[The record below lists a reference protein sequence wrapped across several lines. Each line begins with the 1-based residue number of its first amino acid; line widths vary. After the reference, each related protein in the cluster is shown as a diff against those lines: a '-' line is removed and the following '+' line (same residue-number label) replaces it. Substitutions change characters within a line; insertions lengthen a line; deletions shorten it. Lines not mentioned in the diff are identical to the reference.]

1 MGDNCLPFFLI
12 FNYEIMKK
20 KFTTF
25 LVFFIAIIC
34 YAQEINFQDI
44 NSNNILRMLQS
55 NQEIKIS
62 NSEVTNL
69 QSGNENKIYIFDNS
83 AKKLEISQQGNFNT
97 TQYVNPGSKPT
108 NIEVKSFG
116 NNNYIDITG
125 NNSNSDGMKIQVR
138 GNDKM
143 IFVRNY

>member
-1 MGDNCLPFFLI
+1 
-12 FNYEIMKK
+12 MKK
-20 KFTTF
+20 ILTTF
-25 LVFFIAIIC
+25 LMFFATLIC

-44 NSNNILRMLQS
+44 NSNNIMRMLQS
-55 NQEIKIS
+55 SQEIKIS

-83 AKKLEISQQGNFNT
+83 AKKLEISQQGNYNT
-97 TQYVNPGSKPT
+97 TQYVNPGSKQT
-108 NIEVKSFG
+108 NMELKTIG
-116 NNNYIDITG
+116 NNNYIDIAG
-125 NNSNSDGMKIQVR
+125 NNSNSDGLKIQIR